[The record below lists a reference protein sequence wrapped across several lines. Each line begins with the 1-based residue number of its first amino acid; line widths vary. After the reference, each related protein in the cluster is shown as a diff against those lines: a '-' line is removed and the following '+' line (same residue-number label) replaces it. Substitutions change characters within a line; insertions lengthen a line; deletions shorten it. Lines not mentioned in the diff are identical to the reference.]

1 MDKLIEAMKRYFAT
15 HFQYYTK
22 AHGFHINVVGSD
34 FTQRHELF
42 GKIYEDAQDAID
54 DIGEHIRAIQ
64 GIAPFAIKRI
74 QELGRIKDS
83 AERPNDM
90 KMVEEL
96 LEDTQT
102 VMDHLEE
109 CHDMADEMKVYGLI
123 NFLEGRMDTHSKYM
137 WMLRSTLEK

>member
-1 MDKLIEAMKRYFAT
+1 MEKLIDAMKRYFAT

-22 AHGFHINVVGSD
+22 AHGFHVNVVGSD

-54 DIGEHIRAIQ
+54 DIGEHIRAIE
-64 GIAPFAIKRI
+64 GIAPFALKRI

-83 AERPNDM
+83 AERPADM
-90 KMVEEL
+90 KMVQEL
-96 LEDTQT
+96 LADTQI

-109 CHDMADEMKVYGLI
+109 CHDMAEEYRVYGLI
-123 NFLEGRMDTHSKYM
+123 NFLEGRMDIHAKYA
-137 WMLRSTLEK
+137 WMLRSTLE